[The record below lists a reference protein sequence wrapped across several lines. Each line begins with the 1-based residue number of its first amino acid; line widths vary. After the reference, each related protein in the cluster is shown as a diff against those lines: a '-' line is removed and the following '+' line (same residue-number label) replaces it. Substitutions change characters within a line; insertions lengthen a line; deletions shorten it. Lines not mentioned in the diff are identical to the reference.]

1 MNDSVAAR
9 ATREA
14 ELSEEQ
20 IPVILRRLESGAEL
34 HEVAAEVSQSTGVSS
49 LTSYKW
55 VHEVDRIMQL
65 RRKRYA
71 IAGAACLWASVIFA
85 ALAFLLPFV
94 FEVDVFFGIP
104 SAVAGVSASVLCGV
118 PAIVLSTGAR
128 RLAFR
133 RGVDL
138 S

>member
-1 MNDSVAAR
+1 MNDSVADR
-9 ATREA
+9 ATRDA
-14 ELSEEQ
+14 ELSEQQ

-34 HEVAAEVSQSTGVSS
+34 HAVAAEVSQSTGVCS

-55 VHEVDRIMQL
+55 VHEVDRIIQS

-71 IAGAACLWASVIFA
+71 IAGASCLWASVISA
-85 ALAFLLPFV
+85 ALAFLLPVV
-94 FEVDVFFGIP
+94 FEVDVLFGVP
-104 SAVAGVSASVLCGV
+104 SALVGASAAVLCAV
-118 PAIVLSTGAR
+118 PAIVLSTGSM

>member
-1 MNDSVAAR
+1 MP
-9 ATREA
+9 
-14 ELSEEQ
+14 L
-20 IPVILRRLESGAEL
+20 ILRRLESGAEL
-34 HEVAAEVSQSTGVSS
+34 HDVAAEVSQSTGVSS

-55 VHEVDRIMQL
+55 VHEVDRIIQS
-65 RRKRYA
+65 RRKGYA
-71 IAGAACLWASVIFA
+71 IAGAACVWASVIFA

-94 FEVDVFFGIP
+94 FEVEVLLGIP
-104 SAVAGVSASVLCGV
+104 STVAGVSAAVLCAV
-118 PAIVLSTGAR
+118 PAIVLTTGSK